1 MHREVLNGKI
11 GEGVDRRK
19 KDDLREEMCLE
30 KCLMGRLVKGVDRR
44 KKDDLKEGLCIEK
57 CLMGRLVKELIGGR
71 RMI

>member
-19 KDDLREEMCLE
+19 DDLR
-30 KCLMGRLVKGVDRR
+30 D
-44 KKDDLKEGLCIEK
+44 GLCIEK